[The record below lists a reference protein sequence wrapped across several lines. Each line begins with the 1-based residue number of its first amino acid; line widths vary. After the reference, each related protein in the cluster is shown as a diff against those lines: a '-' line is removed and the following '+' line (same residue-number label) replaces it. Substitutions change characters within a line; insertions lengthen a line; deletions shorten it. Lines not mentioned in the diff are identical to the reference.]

1 MNNNIIK
8 LAKDWI
14 YELLEER
21 SSLVHK
27 CVNCRTSNYNW
38 EDVMKLTIAENAWY
52 ENYSK
57 VSQLCYV
64 LDEDMLTTFKEHF
77 PEKREYKYL
86 IPLMQ
91 YVPHHHDPLKI
102 GDRVKTVINVFN
114 TPIGS
119 IGTIRKI
126 KDMETYNKIEVL
138 FDIDKCNYMN
148 ETWIAEFNLEKIE
161 KG

>member
-1 MNNNIIK
+1 M
-8 LAKDWI
+8 
-14 YELLEER
+14 R
-21 SSLVHK
+21 
-27 CVNCRTSNYNW
+27 
-38 EDVMKLTIAENAWY
+38 
-52 ENYSK
+52 
-57 VSQLCYV
+57 
-64 LDEDMLTTFKEHF
+64 TTFEEHF

-91 YVPHHHDPLKI
+91 YVPHHYDPLKI
-102 GDRVKTVINVFN
+102 GDRVKTVITVFN
-114 TPIGS
+114 TPISS